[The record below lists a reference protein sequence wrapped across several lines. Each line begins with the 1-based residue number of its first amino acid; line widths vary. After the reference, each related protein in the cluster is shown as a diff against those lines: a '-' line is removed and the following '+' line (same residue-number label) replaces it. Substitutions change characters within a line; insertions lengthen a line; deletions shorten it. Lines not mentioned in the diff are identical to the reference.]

1 MKNLFAA
8 SVITALTIWAL
19 VSVAVAQSSATPKS
33 DNSGSGLP
41 QGTPLVVELS
51 KSIDAKKAKPGDKV
65 QASLMQDV
73 IAHGELAV
81 RRGSKIE
88 GHVTEAKEYSKE
100 APESVLGVVFDKV
113 FLKGGGEMSVNA
125 VLQAVAPPVEDPNAM
140 SVSVYG
146 GDASGGSQPV
156 SSGRMRPLVDPRARV
171 DHTRDDALRNAADPK
186 TYGTADTLHGGLLS
200 GGNRGAFGMP
210 GVSLKSSQGSSHP
223 MMVSNKSSI
232 KLENGTQM
240 VLTVTVDRH
249 P

>member
-1 MKNLFAA
+1 VKKLFTA
-8 SVITALTIWAL
+8 SVCTALTIWAL
-19 VSVAVAQSSATPKS
+19 VSVAVAQSSAIPKS
-33 DNSGSGLP
+33 DNNVSGLP

-65 QASLMQDV
+65 RANLIQDV

-88 GHVTEAKEYSKE
+88 GYVTKAREYSKE

-113 FLKGGGEMSVNA
+113 LLKGGGEMSVNA
-125 VLQAVAPPVEDPNAM
+125 VLQAVAPPVEEPNAM
-140 SVSVYG
+140 SASVYG
-146 GDASGGSQPV
+146 GDASGGSQTV
-156 SSGRMRPLVDPRARV
+156 NSGRMRPLVDPRAKV
-171 DHTRDDALRNAADPK
+171 DHTRDDALRNAEDPK
-186 TYGTADTLHGGLLS
+186 FYGASDTLHGGLLS
-200 GGNRGAFGMP
+200 AGNKGAFGMP
-210 GVSLKSSQGSSHP
+210 GISLKSWQGSSHP

-240 VLTVTVDRH
+240 VLTVTADRH